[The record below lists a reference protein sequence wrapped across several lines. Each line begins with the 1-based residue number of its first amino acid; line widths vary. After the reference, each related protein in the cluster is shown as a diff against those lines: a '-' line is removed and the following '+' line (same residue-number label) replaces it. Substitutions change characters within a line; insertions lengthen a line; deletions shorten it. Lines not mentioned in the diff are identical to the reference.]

1 MTIFESR
8 RRCSKTF
15 YPVCSNGYLVYG
27 NYKGKVELDSF
38 AFSTF
43 ARSAGFVF
51 YTDSDFSFKDGY
63 NFSASGSTSLVD
75 LKFQSSKELFVVGN
89 FSGTLKVGDTS
100 LRSRGG
106 TDVFIAVINLSSK
119 SVRLFP

>member
-1 MTIFESR
+1 MSNMVIPSIDDLWSLEGDVQKHFTQSV
-8 RRCSKTF
+8 
-15 YPVCSNGYLVYG
+15 PNGYLVYG

-75 LKFQSSKELFVVGN
+75 LKFQSSRSYLLWGILAERLKSGYLFA
-89 FSGTLKVGDTS
+89 K
-100 LRSRGG
+100 SRG
-106 TDVFIAVINLSSK
+106 N
-119 SVRLFP
+119 